1 MGIAAVKILVSFLH
15 LVMFPLIVNTD
26 SCNKYLVSTYL
37 LLPHAVLD
45 RPPETIG
52 EPTIGG
58 NTFSEQLGRNL
69 EVNKCLQETQVPA
82 GVCCM

>member
-1 MGIAAVKILVSFLH
+1 MVSFLIIVDASSCEFVIHSFILVS
-15 LVMFPLIVNTD
+15 
-26 SCNKYLVSTYL
+26 
-37 LLPHAVLD
+37 HAVLD

-69 EVNKCLQETQVPA
+69 EVSKCLQEAQLPA
-82 GVCCM
+82 GEYHCIIIIM